1 MIGIELRLLRKV
13 SGLSDKTKKALHD
26 QLEANARLADKQNPA
41 LAAQLRNLQ
50 NLRDYVDNDLPRD
63 VHLTDEIMR
72 CTVGFALA
80 DPNGNVL
87 PDAQWKCKP
96 GDKESHKL
104 AITAAE
110 NARRSA
116 KISFGV
122 QVDMSPAAE
131 PAPEPEKITSG
142 PPSQR
147 RA

>member
-1 MIGIELRLLRKV
+1 MIELRLLRKV
-13 SGLSDKTKKALHD
+13 SGLSDNARKALNG
-26 QLEANARLADKQNPA
+26 QLEANRHLAEKQNPA

-63 VHLTDEIMR
+63 VHLTDEVMR

-96 GDKESHKL
+96 GDEESHRI

-116 KISFGV
+116 KISFDV
-122 QVDMSPAAE
+122 RVDMSPAAE
-131 PAPEPEKITSG
+131 VAPEPVVSG

-147 RA
+147 RAATQ